1 MQDGKKNHFIDH
13 YRTNDYRTIYWI
25 IFINLTVDVV
35 VFVLKTFTLSSFPL
49 DCKGIVH

>member
-13 YRTNDYRTIYWI
+13 YRTSDYRTWI

-35 VFVLKTFTLSSFPL
+35 VFVLEIFTLSSFLL